1 MTHCLCSGTRIIFKQ
16 AEVQL
21 AYTPLIDCVLGRR
34 KTIWKDEEGL
44 VEDHSE
50 YSTYKLKTERGQQ
63 QKHRGVG
70 RLHNETPPG
79 VTDSCF
85 APSTGQENTSW
96 GRVLQKIETSISFNP
111 EIDRCLT
118 DSSFEQIGA
127 YMPAP
132 KELTTANGWLCRL
145 VTHSVC
151 FLFMCFAL

>member
-34 KTIWKDEEGL
+34 KTIWKDAEGL

-85 APSTGQENTSW
+85 TPSTGQENTSW
-96 GRVLQKIETSISFNP
+96 GRVLRKIETSISVNP
-111 EIDRCLT
+111 ET
-118 DSSFEQIGA
+118 DSCFDWQILA

-132 KELTTANGWLCRL
+132 KELTTANDWSCRL
-145 VTHSVC
+145 VTHSVS